1 MNILNFI
8 LAINCWYNFKD
19 VYYKYNLA
27 CHTKNIAGQ
36 FLEDKQN
43 NNQNWVLNE
52 NNVMLYTETP
62 HNPMTLWEKIW
73 I

>member
-1 MNILNFI
+1 MNIINFI
-8 LAINCWYNFKD
+8 LAINCWYNFKE
-19 VYYKYNLA
+19 VYYKYKLA

-43 NNQNWVLNE
+43 NNQNGVVNE

-62 HNPMTLWEKIW
+62 HNPMTL
-73 I
+73 